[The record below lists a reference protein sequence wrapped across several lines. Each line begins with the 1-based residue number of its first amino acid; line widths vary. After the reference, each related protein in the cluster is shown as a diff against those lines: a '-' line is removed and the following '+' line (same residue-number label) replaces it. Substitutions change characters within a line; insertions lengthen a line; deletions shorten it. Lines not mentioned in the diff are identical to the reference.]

1 MKKKL
6 VLSVLLTVC
15 ILAVGVGS
23 MIAYFSSISGPVEN
37 TFTVGQVELSLTE
50 TTGGSYQMVPGATVE
65 KDPIVTVERGSEEC
79 YVYVKLEWRG
89 GLENHVTYELADGW
103 INLGGI
109 DGVYYRHV
117 DATPINMNY
126 HVLRDD
132 RMVISSELTEEI
144 LATIAPDTCQL
155 VVTAYAIQ
163 TLGMDS
169 PAEGWYNLMNALE
182 EG

>member
-6 VLSVLLTVC
+6 ISAIVAMVCTLTVG
-15 ILAVGVGS
+15 IGATLAYL
-23 MIAYFSSISGPVEN
+23 ASISGPVIN
-37 TFTVGQVELSLTE
+37 VFTVGDVSINLSE
-50 TTGGSYQMVPGATVE
+50 TTGADYQLIPGTTVE
-65 KDPIVTVERGSEEC
+65 KDPVVTVEKGSEEC

-89 GLENHVTYELADGW
+89 GLENYALYELADGW